1 MYSAL
6 IVFCDYIFQFF
17 VINISTV
24 SIIILLNMI
33 LLLLFLSLT
42 SFSGFTVVRGFF
54 QYLLHFIIDTVTS
67 LLYNQTEGY
76 NNLKYANVL
85 LCLFFFIFS
94 SNLVGLFPFSIAP
107 TAQLIVPVYL
117 AFFVFLFLIDNSLY
131 RDNFLSSTITN
142 KGGSKT
148 PFLIKVLFPE
158 TIVRISQ
165 PISLS
170 MRLFS
175 NMLAGHFLLSVIVAA
190 NRLFLLLDFPS
201 LVIIGFI
208 SILLSIIVFL
218 FELVVAFLQ
227 SYVFTLLS
235 MTYLSTGVAKANY

>member
-17 VINISTV
+17 VINLSTV
-24 SIIILLNMI
+24 SVIILLN
-33 LLLLFLSLT
+33 LFVLLLFFSLT

-54 QYLLHFIIDTVTS
+54 QYLLHSVNDTVTS

-94 SNLVGLFPFSIAP
+94 SNLVGLFPFSMAP

-117 AFFVFLFLIDNSLY
+117 AFFVFLFLLDNSLF
-131 RDNFLSSTITN
+131 RDNFLSSTVTN

-158 TIVRISQ
+158 TIVRFSQ

-190 NRLFLLLDFPS
+190 NRLFLLLDFTS
-201 LVIIGFI
+201 LIIVGTI
-208 SILLSIIVFL
+208 SIVMSIVVFL